1 MHQESTAQGLQ
12 CSVQHSLQ
20 VQVLLL
26 AVQLEEMHP
35 HICSVPL
42 SSAAYLWVLKKCC
55 LSFIR
60 LPVFFNLSLYIL
72 HKLALFLEEHSI
84 ERLHLCNSFP
94 A

>member
-60 LPVFFNLSLYIL
+60 LPGFFLPVPLYTAQAGIVPRGTQ
-72 HKLALFLEEHSI
+72 H
-84 ERLHLCNSFP
+84 
-94 A
+94 